1 MTSVRDRLTDAGYAL
16 GWTLVCRVPESW
28 ARGAFQFGADIAWRR
43 QGHSVQ
49 VLEGNLRRVAGP
61 SVTGKQLRALS
72 RQTLRSYARYW
83 LESFRLPVL
92 SQDRIQADMH
102 VTGEEK
108 LQGNLAAGR
117 GVIIA
122 LPHTGNYE
130 LAGVWIIHRGVGK
143 FTTVAERLK
152 PESLFRRFLDFRE
165 GLGME
170 VLPASGGDSRFGV
183 LAQRLRAGGL
193 VCLVSDRDVTGRGI
207 EVEFFGEKAR
217 MMAGP
222 AALAVQTGA
231 ALLPTTLW
239 FDGDG
244 WGARIYDEVPVP
256 EAGTRREKVAVMTQ
270 AVARAYEDGIRAHPQ
285 DWHMLQKVFV
295 ADLDPERLAAADRAA
310 RGESETASTGTS
322 AGTRH
327 QRRHGRRAV
336 RVGIVCPYTWAV
348 PGGVQQHIRDLA
360 EALIGLGH
368 QVSVISPA
376 DDDTPLPAYVVPAG
390 RAVPVPYNGSVAR
403 LAFGFLSASR
413 VRRWVKE
420 GGFDVLHVHEP
431 AAPSLSL
438 LACWVADGPIVAT
451 VHTATP
457 RSRVMHAAY
466 PALQTAL
473 EKITGRI
480 AVSEAARTTLV
491 EHMGGDA
498 VLIPNGVTVSRY
510 EKAAPLPGWPGEGGA
525 LGFLGRMD
533 EPRKGLDVLLRA
545 FAGLGAQRP
554 GLRLLIAG
562 PGDTDDVLARV
573 PGPLRPRVIL
583 LGQVSEE
590 DKARVYH
597 SVDVFCAPNTGGE
610 SFGIVLAEAMAA
622 GAPIV
627 ASDLDAFRQV
637 LRGGRA
643 GELFE
648 TGDPAALAEA
658 AGRLLDDPQR
668 RIALSAAA
676 AEAVRVYDW
685 PVVARDV
692 VRVYEAVVA
701 AYGQVGVAR

>member
-1 MTSVRDRLTDAGYAL
+1 M
-16 GWTLVCRVPESW
+16 
-28 ARGAFQFGADIAWRR
+28 
-43 QGHSVQ
+43 
-49 VLEGNLRRVAGP
+49 
-61 SVTGKQLRALS
+61 
-72 RQTLRSYARYW
+72 
-83 LESFRLPVL
+83 
-92 SQDRIQADMH
+92 
-102 VTGEEK
+102 
-108 LQGNLAAGR
+108 
-117 GVIIA
+117 
-122 LPHTGNYE
+122 
-130 LAGVWIIHRGVGK
+130 
-143 FTTVAERLK
+143 
-152 PESLFRRFLDFRE
+152 
-165 GLGME
+165 
-170 VLPASGGDSRFGV
+170 
-183 LAQRLRAGGL
+183 
-193 VCLVSDRDVTGRGI
+193 
-207 EVEFFGEKAR
+207 
-217 MMAGP
+217 
-222 AALAVQTGA
+222 
-231 ALLPTTLW
+231 
-239 FDGDG
+239 
-244 WGARIYDEVPVP
+244 
-256 EAGTRREKVAVMTQ
+256 
-270 AVARAYEDGIRAHPQ
+270 
-285 DWHMLQKVFV
+285 
-295 ADLDPERLAAADRAA
+295 
-310 RGESETASTGTS
+310 
-322 AGTRH
+322 
-327 QRRHGRRAV
+327 

-368 QVSVISPA
+368 EVSVISPA

-403 LAFGFLSASR
+403 LAFGFRSASR
-413 VRRWVKE
+413 VRRWYKD
-420 GGFDVLHVHEP
+420 GNFDVLHVHEP

-457 RSRVMHAAY
+457 RSRAMHAAY

-510 EKAAPLPGWPGEGGA
+510 EKAAPLPGWPGAGGA

-545 FAGLGAQRP
+545 FTELGPARP
-554 GLRLLIAG
+554 GLRLLLAG
-562 PGDTDDVLARV
+562 PGDVADVLGKV
-573 PGPLRPRVIL
+573 PEPLRPRVIL

-637 LRGGRA
+637 LEGGAA

-648 TGDPAALAEA
+648 TGDAGALAA
-658 AGRLLDDPQR
+658 AAARLLDDPPR
-668 RIALSAAA
+668 RAELSQAAA
-676 AEAVRVYDW
+676 AAVRVYDW

-692 VRVYEAVVA
+692 VRVYQAVVA
-701 AYGQVGVAR
+701 AYGQVGASR